1 MNPAARATGCQGEF
15 QAACNISWQLLDQ
28 SLSHSSGNCFINIDV
43 KKVDEKL
50 EEQPRYV
57 HVQRGGF
64 LRNMYDFIDVR
75 YFIEGVT

>member
-43 KKVDEKL
+43 KKVDEKR

-57 HVQRGGF
+57 QSHMFNVEDF
-64 LRNMYDFIDVR
+64 TRNMYDFIDVR
-75 YFIEGVT
+75 